1 MGAFLPFFVGSPD
14 FWFGSSGECFG
25 SFLACSANQFLP
37 ERGVL
42 GAWHTAAELVRK
54 GLIKHF
60 CTEKCQLVKIPTI
73 CRKELGSLK
82 LLSGKFLWRVC
93 TRTGVGV

>member
-1 MGAFLPFFVGSPD
+1 M
-14 FWFGSSGECFG
+14 
-25 SFLACSANQFLP
+25 
-37 ERGVL
+37 L

-54 GLIKHF
+54 DLIKHF
-60 CTEKCQLVKIPTI
+60 YAEKCQLVKIATV

-93 TRTGVGV
+93 TRTGGCVCDPLLAWCKEDAFSVEEMAFPLGWKAGLV

>member
-25 SFLACSANQFLP
+25 SFLACLANQFLP
-37 ERGVL
+37 ARGVL

-54 GLIKHF
+54 DLIKHF